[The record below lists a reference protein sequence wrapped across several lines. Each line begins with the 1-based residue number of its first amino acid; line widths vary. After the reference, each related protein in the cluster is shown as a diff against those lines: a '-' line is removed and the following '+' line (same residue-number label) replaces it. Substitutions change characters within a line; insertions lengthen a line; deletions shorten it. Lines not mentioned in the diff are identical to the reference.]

1 METKTINKVK
11 EWIERAEMGFFYEHP
26 VQQDA
31 AKALDQMA
39 FPTTRDEAWKYTR
52 TAKLAQCQFP
62 LELAE
67 VMADVT
73 FEEFVPHLQ
82 SQGDF
87 FGTLHTAFC
96 NQAWKCEVKGNESD
110 HTHHFVIKNNKKG
123 IWMQPF
129 WRIDVKE
136 NAKGKV
142 VIHSE
147 LESDS
152 FLNGRIEIHLA
163 KGAHLDIDL
172 IQDHSDNHFHLMN
185 VHVTQEAGSHLNMV
199 THTLRGGWIRNEVK
213 IELKGERAHAGVC
226 GFYLPE
232 HQQLIDNHTVV
243 DHQVPNC
250 TSNELYKGVLFDQSR
265 GVFNGKV
272 FVRKDAQKTEAYQSN
287 KNIMMSDT
295 AEMDSKPELEIYA
308 DDVRCSHGSTTGT
321 FDQEALFYLRA
332 RGLSEMG
339 AKQMLVSAYI
349 NEVIDQSGQPLV
361 IDFVK
366 NILSER
372 GRIIAD

>member
-11 EWIERAEMGFFYEHP
+11 DWIERAEMGFFYEHP
-26 VQQDA
+26 VQQEA
-31 AKALDQMA
+31 VQALQQMS
-39 FPTTRDEAWKYTR
+39 FPTTRDESWKYTR
-52 TAKLAQCQFP
+52 TVKLAQTQFA

-73 FEEFVPHLQ
+73 FEEWIPALTLR
-82 SQGDF
+82 SDF
-87 FGTLHTAFC
+87 FGAMHTAFC
-96 NQAWKCEVKGNESD
+96 NQAWRCEVKGNESD

-129 WRIDVKE
+129 WRIEVKE

-147 LESDS
+147 MEVDS
-152 FLNGRIEIHLA
+152 FLNGKIEIFLA

-172 IQDHSDNHFHLMN
+172 IQDHAETHFHLMQ
-185 VHVTQEAGSHLNMV
+185 VEVIQEEGSHLNLV
-199 THTLRGGWIRNEVK
+199 THTLQGGWIRNEVK
-213 IELKGERAHAGVC
+213 IELRGQRAHAGLS

-232 HQQLIDNHTVV
+232 NQQLIDNHTVV
-243 DHQVPNC
+243 DHQVPKC

-287 KNIMMSDT
+287 KNIMMSEI

-339 AKQMLVSAYI
+339 AKQMMVSAYI
-349 NEVIDQSGQPLV
+349 NEVIDRSGQPLV
-361 IDFVK
+361 IEYVK
-366 NILSER
+366 KTLSER
-372 GRIIAD
+372 GRVIAD

>member
-1 METKTINKVK
+1 
-11 EWIERAEMGFFYEHP
+11 
-26 VQQDA
+26 
-31 AKALDQMA
+31 
-39 FPTTRDEAWKYTR
+39 
-52 TAKLAQCQFP
+52 
-62 LELAE
+62 
-67 VMADVT
+67 
-73 FEEFVPHLQ
+73 
-82 SQGDF
+82 
-87 FGTLHTAFC
+87 
-96 NQAWKCEVKGNESD
+96 
-110 HTHHFVIKNNKKG
+110 
-123 IWMQPF
+123 MQPF
-129 WRIDVKE
+129 WRIEVKE
-136 NAKGKV
+136 NARGKV

-147 LESDS
+147 MEVDS
-152 FLNGRIEIHLA
+152 FLNGKIEIFLA

-172 IQDHSDNHFHLMN
+172 IQDHAETHFHLMQ
-185 VHVTQEAGSHLNMV
+185 VEVIQEEGSHLNLV

-213 IELKGERAHAGVC
+213 IELRGQRAHAGLS

-232 HQQLIDNHTVV
+232 NQQLIDNHTVV

-349 NEVIDQSGQPLV
+349 NEVIDRSGQPLV
-361 IDFVK
+361 IEYVK
-366 NILSER
+366 KTLSER
-372 GRIIAD
+372 GRVIAD

>member
-11 EWIERAEMGFFYEHP
+11 EWVERGEMGFYYEHATQKEA
-26 VQQDA
+26 VA
-31 AKALDQMA
+31 RLLDLS
-39 FPTTRDEAWKYTR
+39 FPTTRDESWKYTR
-52 TAKLAQCQFP
+52 TAKLAQTQLE

-73 FEEFVPHLQ
+73 FEEMVPELSIH
-82 SQGDF
+82 SDF
-87 FGTLHTAFC
+87 FGVMHTAFC
-96 NQAWKCEVKGNESD
+96 NQAWKCEVKGDESE

-123 IWMQPF
+123 TWMQPF
-129 WRIDVKE
+129 WRIEVKE
-136 NAKGKV
+136 NAIGKV

-147 LESDS
+147 METDS
-152 FLNGRIEIHLA
+152 FLNGRIEIQLA

-172 IQDHSDNHFHLMN
+172 IQDHADAHFHLMN
-185 VHVTQEAGSHLNMV
+185 VHVKQAEGSHLNLV
-199 THTLRGGWIRNEVK
+199 THTLQGGWIRNEVK
-213 IELKGERAHAGVC
+213 IELHGERAHAGLS
-226 GFYLPE
+226 GFYLPQ

-349 NEVIDQSGQPLV
+349 NEVIDRSGQPLV
-361 IDFVK
+361 IEFVK
-366 NILSER
+366 KTLSER
-372 GRIIAD
+372 GRVIAD